1 MEYLQNCL
9 FINLEHRTDRLSHV
23 QNQME
28 LLGISGERFNAIKT
42 NDGAVGCTMSHI
54 KCLEIAK
61 ERNWDHVFICED
73 DILFLDVPT
82 FKTSLEE
89 FMKSDVDWDVC
100 IVGGNNG
107 PPFER
112 VSDFCIRTYNCQTT
126 TGYIVKKDFYDTMIA
141 NFRES
146 ATNLVKDPKNKRAFA
161 LDVYWKRLQQSG
173 RWYMVTPVTVIQ
185 LEGYSDIEQRNMNYS
200 GLMLDLEKK
209 WLMQFTKN
217 SPVTH

>member
-1 MEYLQNCL
+1 
-9 FINLEHRTDRLSHV
+9 
-23 QNQME
+23 
-28 LLGISGERFNAIKT
+28 
-42 NDGAVGCTMSHI
+42 
-54 KCLEIAK
+54 
-61 ERNWDHVFICED
+61 
-73 DILFLDVPT
+73 
-82 FKTSLEE
+82 
-89 FMKSDVDWDVC
+89 
-100 IVGGNNG
+100 
-107 PPFER
+107 
-112 VSDFCIRTYNCQTT
+112 
-126 TGYIVKKDFYDTMIA
+126 MIA

-185 LEGYSDIEQRNMNYS
+185 LEGYRDIDKRNMNYS